1 MTTRTNTKSQSK
13 DWDFFLGESISRYL
27 IVAAFFYNIL
37 TTLLTTTQAT
47 HTIVGGSIVRIILIL
62 WVMNIKEKFGQ
73 KVKQLRE
80 QRGFSIEQLANISN
94 VDRNYISDIEK
105 GKRNVSIEVIE
116 KITTGLETDLAT
128 FFNDKGFKR

>member
-1 MTTRTNTKSQSK
+1 
-13 DWDFFLGESISRYL
+13 
-27 IVAAFFYNIL
+27 
-37 TTLLTTTQAT
+37 
-47 HTIVGGSIVRIILIL
+47 
-62 WVMNIKEKFGQ
+62 MNIKEKFGQ

-80 QRGFSIEQLANISN
+80 EKGFSIEQLANISN

-105 GKRNVSIEVIE
+105 GKRNVSIEIIE